1 MEALGI
7 GGSLAVQ
14 LWVLSAIL
22 VVAGVVAL
30 IRRQTIGALVLL
42 AAALIVGPGA
52 VFVLT

>member
-22 VVAGVVAL
+22 VVAG
-30 IRRQTIGALVLL
+30 
-42 AAALIVGPGA
+42 A